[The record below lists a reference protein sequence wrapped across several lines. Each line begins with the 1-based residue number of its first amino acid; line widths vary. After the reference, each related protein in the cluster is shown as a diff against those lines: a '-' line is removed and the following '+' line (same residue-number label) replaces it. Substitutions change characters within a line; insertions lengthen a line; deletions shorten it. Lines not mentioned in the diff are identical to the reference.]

1 MRVFVVG
8 GGVIGSLF
16 AAHLARVSEVWVLTR
31 REGHA
36 EALNR
41 DGLRVSGKSEFVAEL
56 SATANPEELPPF
68 ELAIVCTKATDLD
81 SAIARMARSIPPSA
95 VMMTT
100 QNGLGAETIIQ
111 RHGSWEIIAGVTFMS
126 GIRHSDTYVEYELDT
141 PTWIGP
147 GEPAPSW
154 ETVVEVA
161 ELIEKAGL
169 KVQAMEDVR
178 PAQWSKLIFNAT
190 VNVVS
195 ALTELSHNRHFREE
209 DQLWSLGHLVHELME
224 EGKQVADAAGIA
236 LYEDPWEMN
245 LHAVRRGETDSG
257 AYRHLPSMLE
267 DVLARRPT
275 EVDFITGEL
284 VKTGIRYGV
293 STPLHLALYRLI
305 KAKESAW
312 VEKSSPTLSLA

>member
-1 MRVFVVG
+1 MRVCVVG

-31 REGHA
+31 RESHA
-36 EALNR
+36 EALNKE
-41 DGLRVSGKSEFVAEL
+41 GLRISGKSEFVAKL
-56 SATANPEELPPF
+56 NATANPKELPPF

-81 SAIARMARSIPPSA
+81 DAIAGLADSVPPDA
-95 VMMTT
+95 VVMTT
-100 QNGLGAETIIQ
+100 QNGLGAEAIIQ
-111 RHGSWEIIAGVTFMS
+111 RHGPWKIIAGVTFMS

-154 ETVVEVA
+154 ETVVKVA
-161 ELIEKAGL
+161 DLIEQAGL
-169 KVQAMEDVR
+169 KVQAMKDVR

-195 ALTELSHNRHFREE
+195 ALTELSHNHHFREE
-209 DQLWSLGHLVHELME
+209 DHLWSLGHLVHGLME
-224 EGKQVADAAGIA
+224 EGMQVARAAGIT

-284 VKTGIRYGV
+284 VRTGIRHGV
-293 STPLHLALYRLI
+293 QTPLHLALYRLI

-312 VEKSSPTLSLA
+312 VDQSPTVSTV